1 MWLTKV
7 TVGAASRGRGR
18 VRGQEVDP
26 IDYNTNEEGDY
37 TNPFGRGR
45 REGRII
51 QRDDSERWKA
61 GIKVEVPEFY
71 GGLEPEEFLSWLN
84 TAEEVLEFKDVPD
97 NKRVQLVATMFRG
110 RANSWWQQHKLQRSR
125 KGKQKLVSWEK
136 MKKHM
141 REEFLP
147 HNYISLMYQQ
157 LQNLRKGT
165 RSIDEYT
172 KEFYR
177 LLSLNDLSES
187 DEQRVARYVGGL
199 PQQYQDTLN
208 MFDCCSI
215 SDAHHRARQV
225 EKQVGRRSSN
235 WGNNVASSP
244 TSNRSTSTTST
255 INKPNS
261 VSNPSKTP
269 ISYFGGKCNKC
280 GETGHKGTD
289 CRKVERV
296 NKVLFNEDN
305 REEDDWVPEYDED
318 PEDDSDPSDE
328 VVTGDTGVNFV
339 ARRSFLT
346 PRTDEDGN
354 WLRNNIFQTTCTIEG
369 KVCRL
374 VIDPG
379 SCENIIDEEVVKRF
393 RQETKAHPHPYKLS
407 WLKKGN
413 EVKVNKRFLVSF
425 SIGNKY
431 KDKIWCDIT
440 SMDACHFLLGRP
452 WEFDRKTSHD
462 GHKNT
467 YSFLWNDVRIVLVPS
482 KEIAPKPSTGQTTNL
497 LSFKQFEVEAEDAGE
512 LYVLISKYQQPD
524 ESSIPIAA
532 QPLIKEFIDVFPNE
546 LPDELPPLRDI
557 QHHIDLIPGS
567 SLPNKAHY
575 RMIPK
580 EHEELRRQVE
590 ELLQKGLI
598 RQSLSP
604 CVVPALLIPKKDGT
618 WRMCVDSRAINKIT
632 VKYRFP
638 IPRLDD
644 LLDQLCGAK
653 VFSKLDLKSGYH
665 QIRIREGDE
674 WKTAFKTREGLYE
687 WMVMPF
693 GLSNA
698 PSTFMRIMNQVLRPF
713 IGTFVVV
720 YFDDILIYSVDM
732 NMHFQHLREV
742 LSTLR
747 REKLFA
753 AIKKC
758 SFMTDQILFLGYV
771 VTKDG
776 IKVDDSK
783 VEAVR
788 NWTTPTTLHEESS
801 HGLRKLTKPLKQS
814 RQN

>member
-1 MWLTKV
+1 MPRLP
-7 TVGAASRGRGR
+7 VGRGRGRGR

-26 IDYNTNEEGDY
+26 IDYNTMKEELLNEIRVMMGQNNIHHEEGDEEEGDNTDEEGDY

-141 REEFLP
+141 RAEFLP

-187 DEQRVARYVGGL
+187 DEQIFARYVGGL

-225 EKQVGRRSSN
+225 
-235 WGNNVASSP
+235 
-244 TSNRSTSTTST
+244 
-255 INKPNS
+255 
-261 VSNPSKTP
+261 
-269 ISYFGGKCNKC
+269 
-280 GETGHKGTD
+280 
-289 CRKVERV
+289 
-296 NKVLFNEDN
+296 LFNEDN

-318 PEDDSDPSDE
+318 PEDDSEPSDE

-346 PRTDEDGN
+346 PRTDEDDN
-354 WLRNNIFQTTCTIEG
+354 WLRNNIFQSTCTIEG

-393 RQETKAHPHPYKLS
+393 RLETKAHPHPYKLS

-413 EVKVNKRFLVSF
+413 EVKVNKRCLVSF

-440 SMDACHFLLGRP
+440 SMDACHLLLGRP

-512 LYVLISKYQQPD
+512 LYVLISKDQQPD

-575 RMIPK
+575 RMSPK

-604 CVVPALLIPKKDGT
+604 CAVPALLIPKKDGT

-788 NWTTPTTLHEESS
+788 NWTTPYTA
-801 HGLRKLTKPLKQS
+801 
-814 RQN
+814 

>member
-1 MWLTKV
+1 MPRLPV
-7 TVGAASRGRGR
+7 GRGR

-26 IDYNTNEEGDY
+26 IDYNTMKEELLNEIRVMMGQNNIHHEEGDEEEGDNTNEEGDY

-71 GGLEPEEFLSWLN
+71 GGLEAEEFLSWLN

-125 KGKQKLVSWEK
+125 KGKQNLVSWEK

-141 REEFLP
+141 RAEFLP

-165 RSIDEYT
+165 LSIDEYT

-255 INKPNS
+255 VNKPNS
-261 VSNPSKTP
+261 VSTPIKTP

-296 NKVLFNEDN
+296 NKVFFNEDN

-318 PEDDSDPSDE
+318 PEDDSEPSDE

-346 PRTDEDGN
+346 PRIDEDDN
-354 WLRNNIFQTTCTIEG
+354 WLRNNIFQSTCTIEG

-379 SCENIIDEEVVKRF
+379 SCENMIDEEVVKRF
-393 RQETKAHPHPYKLS
+393 RMETKAHPHPYKLS

-413 EVKVNKRFLVSF
+413 EVKLFMER
-425 SIGNKY
+425 
-431 KDKIWCDIT
+431 
-440 SMDACHFLLGRP
+440 H
-452 WEFDRKTSHD
+452 
-462 GHKNT
+462 
-467 YSFLWNDVRIVLVPS
+467 VRIVLVPS

-512 LYVLISKYQQPD
+512 LYVLISKDQQPD

-575 RMIPK
+575 RMSPK

-604 CVVPALLIPKKDGT
+604 CAVPALLIPKKDGT